1 MVNKG
6 AVIQG
11 FEILDLVDLEE
22 MKARGIWARHKS
34 GAELFHVLN
43 DDPENLFA
51 FAFATAPEDS
61 TGAAHILEHSV
72 LCGSQHYPLKD
83 AFLTLAQGSLQ
94 TFLNAWTFP
103 DKTVYPASSVNEKDY
118 FNLMS
123 VYADAVF
130 RPLLSE
136 WTFMQEGWRLVPGK
150 KGFEYTGVVYNE
162 MKGAYSSMDAYAELW
177 SVRGVMTGAPYAF
190 DSGGDPDCIPDLS
203 WEGLKEFHRSRYAP
217 ANCRIFL
224 AGNIPTEKQMEFLDK
239 NCLAGLE
246 GGTAAPMVRKT
257 PRWDAPRTLQVSCP
271 GHDGKE
277 GQKPEA
283 ILSWLCS
290 DNIDTAETGA
300 LACLAEIL
308 LGHDGS
314 PLIKVLL
321 ESGLG
326 EDLSPVTGIENELR
340 ETVFCTGLRGLQV
353 EDGKAD
359 EAFLRFE
366 TLVLN
371 ELNRLVKEGLPKKE
385 IEAAMLSIEFSHRE
399 IKRSHGP
406 YSLVWMRRALR
417 GWLHGARP
425 WESMLFMPDFTAL
438 KRRLSGDSR
447 FFESLIEKYLI
458 HNPHRAGIVIKGEA
472 DYLPKKEENLF
483 RRLREKEK
491 ALSDEEKKLLAE
503 KAAKLEQIQTAPDD
517 ALKSI
522 PHLSREDLKA
532 EIERVPAELRQL
544 DTGSTGG
551 SSGAVPCMVHPLFT
565 NGISYAD
572 LAFPVDV
579 LDPADYPWLPF
590 FARAVVSVGL
600 PGMDYGE
607 VSSLIAR
614 TAGGFYALLETGS
627 PAPPPVPPPAF
638 PELNSGLE
646 QEPAVPAALTARD
659 WLIYRI
665 KALDEKF
672 VPALD
677 LARRLIVEADFSDLR
692 RLRDLAMEMKN
703 DGDSSIAP
711 SGHNYASG
719 CSGKYI
725 SRSRAVDEL
734 WNGIN
739 QIPFSHRLAAMDMEE
754 LRDRMIYIRNALL
767 KAGLFLNLTCSA
779 GAAPGAMGALES
791 FGSFGPP
798 GPPNPQCRRKESF
811 FSLFSPDPSS
821 PPRQGRPVTAE
832 VYASPSLQIGFAAMS
847 LPSAPYGSLEQAA
860 ELVFSHELSTGPLWE
875 SIRMKGGAYGAFSH
889 PDNLEG
895 VFSLSTYRDPD
906 PLRSLGAF
914 SQILKDRSIRGID
927 QDRLEKAIIGAY
939 ARETAPRTPAEKG
952 FAEFLRRLYGIGNA
966 HRMFRLK
973 SMIAL
978 GPGDANAAARRLAE
992 AAEQQPYTGLGA
1004 GQPGSFP
1011 GLAVVVAGM
1020 KTAERAAK
1028 KLGVELRV
1036 LPV

>member
-6 AVIQG
+6 AVISG
-11 FEILDLVDLEE
+11 FEILDVIELEE

-43 DDPENLFA
+43 DDPENLFG
-51 FAFATAPEDS
+51 FAFATAPKDS
-61 TGAAHILEHSV
+61 TGVAHILEHSV
-72 LCGSQHYPLKD
+72 LCGSKHYPLKD
-83 AFLTLAQGSLQ
+83 AFLVLAQGSLQ

-118 FNLMS
+118 FNLMA

-136 WTFMQEGWRLVPGK
+136 WTFMQEGWRLISGK
-150 KGFEYTGVVYNE
+150 KGLEYTGVVYNE
-162 MKGAYSSMDAYAELW
+162 MKGAYSSMDAYAGLW
-177 SVRGVMTGAPYAF
+177 SVKAVMPGTPYAF

-224 AGNIPTEKQMEFLDK
+224 AGNIPTEKQMEFLEK

-246 GGTAAPMVRKT
+246 GGAAAPMARRT
-257 PRWDAPRTLQVSCP
+257 PRWDTPKTLRIPCP
-271 GHDGKE
+271 GHNGKD
-277 GQKPEA
+277 GQKPQA

-290 DNIDTAETGA
+290 DNIDTVETGA
-300 LACLAEIL
+300 LVCLAEIL

-314 PLIKVLL
+314 PLIKALL

-326 EDLSPVTGIENELR
+326 EDLSPVTGIESELR
-340 ETVFCTGLRGLQV
+340 ETVFCTGLRGIQV
-353 EDGKAD
+353 ENGKI
-359 EAFLRFE
+359 EETFLRFE
-366 TLVLN
+366 TLVLS
-371 ELNRLVKEGLPKKE
+371 ELNRLVKEGIPKEE

-417 GWLHGARP
+417 GWLYGARP
-425 WESMLFMPDFTAL
+425 WESMLFIPNFTAL
-438 KRRLSGDSR
+438 KRRLSGNSR
-447 FFESLIEKYLI
+447 FFEALIEKYLI
-458 HNPHRAGIVIKGEA
+458 NNPHRARIVIEGEA
-472 DYLPKKEENLF
+472 DYLPKKERELS

-491 ALSDEEKKLLAE
+491 ALSSEEKKLLAE

-517 ALKSI
+517 AQKSI
-522 PHLSREDLKA
+522 PHLSRGDLKVK
-532 EIERVPAELRQL
+532 IEKVPAELRLL
-544 DTGSTGG
+544 DGG
-551 SSGAVPCMVHPLFT
+551 GAGGTAGAVPCMVHPLFT

-590 FARAVVSVGL
+590 FTRAVVSMGL

-607 VSSLIAR
+607 VSSLVAR
-614 TAGGFYALLETGS
+614 TTGGFYALLETGS
-627 PAPPPVPPPAF
+627 PAPPPVDF
-638 PELNSGLE
+638 PGLSGPE
-646 QEPAVPAALTARD
+646 QEPAVPASLMARD
-659 WLIYRI
+659 WVVYRI

-672 VPALD
+672 ASALD
-677 LARRLIVEADFSDLR
+677 LTRRLISEADFSDLR
-692 RLRDLAMEMKN
+692 RLRDLAAEMKN

-754 LRDRMIYIRNALL
+754 LRDRMVYIRDALC
-767 KAGLFLNLTCSA
+767 KAGLFLNLTCSVQA
-779 GAAPGAMGALES
+779 VPEAMRALEPFGA
-791 FGSFGPP
+791 FGSPRPP
-798 GPPNPQCRRKESF
+798 KPQCQKKESF
-811 FSLFSPDPSS
+811 FTLFPPAPSLPAGQDRSGPA
-821 PPRQGRPVTAE
+821 VAE

-847 LPSAPYGSLEQAA
+847 LPAAPYGSPEQAA

-889 PDNLEG
+889 PDSLEG

-914 SQILKDRSIRGID
+914 PQILKDRCVKGID
-927 QDRLEKAIIGAY
+927 EDSLEKAIIGAY

-966 HRMFRLK
+966 HRMFRLR
-973 SMIAL
+973 SMISL
-978 GPGDANAAARRLAE
+978 GPEDTSAVARRLAG
-992 AAEQQPYTGLGA
+992 AAEQQTYRGSGA
-1004 GQPGSFP
+1004 GQSGSFP

-1020 KTAERAAK
+1020 KIAESAAK
-1028 KLGVELRV
+1028 KLGVDLKV
-1036 LPV
+1036 LPA